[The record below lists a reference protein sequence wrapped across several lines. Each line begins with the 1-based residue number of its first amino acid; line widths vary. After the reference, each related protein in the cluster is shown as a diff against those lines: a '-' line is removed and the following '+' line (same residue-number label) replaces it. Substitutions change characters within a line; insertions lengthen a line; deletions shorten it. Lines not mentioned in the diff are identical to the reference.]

1 MAGVLGQ
8 FHGFMLVLAYAAL
21 GCVWMILAYATFASV
36 TMGSGPRG
44 CCGGPTISYSTEG
57 ISSFFL
63 ESLTQTAITT
73 TTVVIRNATARRTP
87 SGNPT
92 RSPIMLVGVS
102 MEGNVEVAVGE
113 KGDRICQAIIVI
125 VLLTRQMII
134 ISVVSL
140 IMSDSHQEQEQA
152 M

>member
-8 FHGFMLVLAYAAL
+8 FHGFMKLVLAYAAL
-21 GCVWMILAYATFASV
+21 GCVWMILAYATFVSV

-73 TTVVIRNATARRTP
+73 TTVVIRNATARTP

-113 KGDRICQAIIVI
+113 KGGRICQSIIVI